1 MATKTKLASQLTV
14 ALGRTFGK
22 QIPDLK
28 LTPGTQT
35 VNEEVNLRV
44 IGTIEVKEDTEAAPR
59 FNAQL
64 EKVLAVVLGNMEK
77 HFPQLLVDGD
87 FEDEEEAKSI
97 ISEALRKDIA
107 RALKTCATRP
117 QTIEKNYSKE
127 IIVVEDMLRVAQAA
141 HEKKED
147 KKVRKGARTFHGTVE
162 IIN

>member
-1 MATKTKLASQLTV
+1 MATKTRLASQLAV

-35 VNEEVNLRV
+35 VDEEVNLRV
-44 IGTIEVKEDTEAAPR
+44 VGTIDVKEDTEAAPR
-59 FNAQL
+59 L
-64 EKVLAVVLGNMEK
+64 
-77 HFPQLLVDGD
+77 DGD
-87 FEDEEEAKSI
+87 FEDEDEAKSV

-117 QTIEKNYSKE
+117 QTIEKNYAKE
-127 IIVVEDMLRVAQAA
+127 IIVVEDMVKVAQAA
-141 HEKKED
+141 HEKKAD

-162 IIN
+162 IIK